1 MCGLCMGMNSD
12 RCPNNPENCREEADE
27 AVRYFAFSLRSRK
40 NIEVTEA
47 TWLSL
52 PVDEDTAEAFGR
64 QYCRQDADNVRPGDM
79 EKSIPAFHNWCV

>member
-12 RCPNNPENCREEADE
+12 RCPNNPENSDGAEEV
-27 AVRYFAFSLRSRK
+27 VRYFAFSLRSRK
-40 NIEVTEA
+40 DIEVTEA

-64 QYCRQDADNVRPGDM
+64 QYCRQDIENIRPADIV
-79 EKSIPAFHNWCV
+79 CLT